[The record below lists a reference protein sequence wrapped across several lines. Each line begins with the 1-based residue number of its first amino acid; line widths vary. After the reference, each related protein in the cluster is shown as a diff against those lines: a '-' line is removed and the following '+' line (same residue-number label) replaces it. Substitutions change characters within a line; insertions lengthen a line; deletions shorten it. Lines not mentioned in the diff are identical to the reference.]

1 MDRLNSKANIDTET
15 IYYADD
21 EWNLLGGVD
30 KCVEDSLNKNRS
42 PTDGMF
48 FKQFVAGSRYLMV
61 GYRYVNGKYGI
72 IILYRYGQSVDLRYS
87 IDDGTFSKIS

>member
-1 MDRLNSKANIDTET
+1 
-15 IYYADD
+15 
-21 EWNLLGGVD
+21 
-30 KCVEDSLNKNRS
+30 
-42 PTDGMF
+42 MF

>member
-1 MDRLNSKANIDTET
+1 
-15 IYYADD
+15 
-21 EWNLLGGVD
+21 
-30 KCVEDSLNKNRS
+30 
-42 PTDGMF
+42 MF

-87 IDDGTFSKIS
+87 IDDGIFSKIS